1 MKRAGRSTAHIL
13 GLWGGV
19 TAASAVAALLGY
31 LFLAGASENLVAAI
45 QAFAA
50 GAILT
55 MLASTMMPEAYEEG
69 GEVVGLVTAVGF
81 LLSFVLSHIE

>member
-1 MKRAGRSTAHIL
+1 MKQSGGSTAHIL

-19 TAASAVAALLGY
+19 TLASAVAALLGY
-31 LFLAGASENLVAAI
+31 FFLDGASQEVVASI

-55 MLASTMMPEAYEEG
+55 MLASTMIPETYDEG
-69 GEVVGLVTAVGF
+69 GQPFELVPVVGF
-81 LLSFVLSHIE
+81 LILFVLSRLG

>member
-13 GLWGGV
+13 ALWGGV
-19 TAASAVAALLGY
+19 AVASAAAALFGY
-31 LFLAGASENLVAAI
+31 LFLAGPSEDLIAAI

-55 MLASTMMPEAYEEG
+55 MLASTMMLEA
-69 GEVVGLVTAVGF
+69 
-81 LLSFVLSHIE
+81 